1 MATTFIISIISIYF
15 LFLKIRIK
23 DISIEEKTE
32 KARRISE
39 LKTSTN
45 TRRVSIYCI
54 CQDDKQS
61 NWNL

>member
-1 MATTFIISIISIYF
+1 MATTFIISTISIYF

-54 CQDDKQS
+54 
-61 NWNL
+61 